1 MTVKIFTL
9 GCKVNQFETQAMFKD
24 LSDNGYEIVSED
36 QNADI
41 SIINSCAVTQAREQ
55 KAVKLIHR
63 IKRENPDTVIVL
75 TGCMAQAFPQSGNK
89 LSEVDII
96 LGNKRRND
104 LVPTLKRYFS
114 DMQKLTFVEDYYKK
128 DEYENLSVDNFIN
141 RTRAFLK
148 IEDGCN
154 RFCSYCIIPYARGR
168 VRSCSLEYI
177 KNQVQTFAK
186 NGYNEVVII
195 GINLSSFGSDN
206 GLKFSDAVRT
216 ACESADIRIRL
227 GSLEPE
233 SMDMET
239 LKIFSQY
246 KNFCPQFH
254 LSLQSGC
261 DETLKRMNRHYT
273 SAEYAEIVNNIRTV
287 FDNPSITTDVMVGF
301 AGETDEE
308 FKKSL
313 DFVQSIGFAKVH
325 IFPYSRRKGTAADR
339 YPDQLYPEIK
349 KARAAEMARVTDIT
363 SRNFFDSQIG
373 RTEKVLIETRNK
385 NGRYEGYTMNYT
397 PVLVDTDE
405 SNINKVVDVL
415 IESVDGEYCMG
426 KIL

>member
-41 SIINSCAVTQAREQ
+41 SIINSCAVTQASEQ

-313 DFVQSIGFAKVH
+313 DFVKSIGFAKVH
-325 IFPYSRRKGTAADR
+325 IFPYSRRKGTVADR
-339 YPDQLYPEIK
+339 YPDQLSPEIK